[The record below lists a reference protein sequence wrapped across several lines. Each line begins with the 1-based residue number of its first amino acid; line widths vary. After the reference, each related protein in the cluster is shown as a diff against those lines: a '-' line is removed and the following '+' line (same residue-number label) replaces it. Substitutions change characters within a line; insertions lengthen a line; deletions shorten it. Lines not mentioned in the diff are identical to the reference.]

1 MQELLLKDLPDL
13 SQARRYSRRPSLS
26 GAPSSNGSCAGKA
39 GNVTESVS
47 ANTSSVVLYMCPRVN
62 GVRERPRV
70 VVKGLS
76 AAWEK
81 EEASYIICSYVLHM
95 NTS

>member
-1 MQELLLKDLPDL
+1 MKDLQDPT
-13 SQARRYSRRPSLS
+13 QARRYSRRPSLN
-26 GAPSSNGSCAGKA
+26 GAPPSNGSCAGKA
-39 GNVTESVS
+39 GNVAESVS
-47 ANTSSVVLYMCPRVN
+47 ANTSSDVLHMCPRVN

-81 EEASYIICSYVLHM
+81 EEASYIIYS
-95 NTS
+95 

>member
-13 SQARRYSRRPSLS
+13 SQARRYSRRPSLN

-39 GNVTESVS
+39 GNVAVS
-47 ANTSSVVLYMCPRVN
+47 GNTSNDILHMCPRVN

-70 VVKGLS
+70 MVKGLS

>member
-1 MQELLLKDLPDL
+1 MAK
-13 SQARRYSRRPSLS
+13 
-26 GAPSSNGSCAGKA
+26 
-39 GNVTESVS
+39 SVS
-47 ANTSSVVLYMCPRVN
+47 ANTSNDVLHMCPRVN

>member
-1 MQELLLKDLPDL
+1 MAK
-13 SQARRYSRRPSLS
+13 
-26 GAPSSNGSCAGKA
+26 
-39 GNVTESVS
+39 SVS
-47 ANTSSVVLYMCPRVN
+47 ANTSKDVLHMCPRVN